1 MVHVLISADSDVNS
15 RAFNGMV
22 PLHMAAQCGH
32 EDVIDLLIK
41 EKADKL
47 TRDNNGKLPAF
58 YLPSKTSDRIK
69 ELLAPPPPLTTKVR
83 HESLSQGIRRRMTAM
98 SRSRKV
104 SGSFTRPALT
114 RRPSTSSLDDT
125 IKRTRSNS
133 ETGSVSKNS
142 KKQYMSGIKF
152 IRSSFRSK
160 KGGRHEKGSRT
171 GSPDLCSPE
180 TPVKFV
186 RPRPFLSNKSN
197 SLPPLPPLSRSY
209 KNFRASI
216 KVKKTKSAS
225 AVV

>member
-83 HESLSQGIRRRMTAM
+83 
-98 SRSRKV
+98 V